1 LFTKVFEQKFLTHYE
16 HSNFAIEEKQ
26 KEKQK
31 GKKKKKCF
39 FESNFIKMY
48 CLRLVYRRLKTA
60 NQKFGC
66 DATQ

>member
-1 LFTKVFEQKFLTHYE
+1 MSIQTLPSK
-16 HSNFAIEEKQ
+16 EK

-48 CLRLVYRRLKTA
+48 CLKLVCRRLKAA